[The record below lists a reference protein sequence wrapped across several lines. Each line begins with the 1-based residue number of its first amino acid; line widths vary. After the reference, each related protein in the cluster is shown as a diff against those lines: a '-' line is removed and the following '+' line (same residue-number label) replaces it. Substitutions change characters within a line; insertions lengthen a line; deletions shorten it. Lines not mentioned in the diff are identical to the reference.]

1 VSPSSPS
8 PSSSSGP
15 ETGDLDAPER
25 APTLT
30 RLAGLAALVAAVVIG
45 LKLLAWHLTGSV
57 GLFSDALE
65 SVANLAGALMAWAM
79 LWWAAQPPDD
89 EHAFGHNK
97 AEYFS
102 SGFEGALILAAAAGI
117 AVAAIPRL
125 LDPQPVEA
133 VGVGLLVAAAASLLN
148 AGMAWLLL
156 RAGRRHGSITL
167 EAGGQHL
174 LTDLWTSGAVIAG
187 VGLVGLTGWN
197 RLDALL
203 ALGVAVHILITGIRL
218 VRRSALGLL
227 DTALPPAARSR
238 IEEVLAP
245 FREEGIEFH
254 AIRTRRAGQ
263 RSFISL
269 HVLVPGEWSVQRGH
283 DLAEVIEGR
292 LRDILPGSH
301 VLTHLEPV
309 EDPVSFQDARI
320 PPLSS

>member
-1 VSPSSPS
+1 MSPSSPS

-227 DTALPPAARSR
+227 DTALPPADRSR

>member
-1 VSPSSPS
+1 MSPSSPS